1 LRPTPRGGVHYTQ
14 GRNSAV
20 GINVDNPYAVD
31 GLWLRGNLH
40 GHSTFSDGSEEFD
53 DVLADYERRGY
64 DFLAM
69 TDHDVFIDPADYT
82 SKTSLTLIPAVEV
95 SRNGPHILQ
104 IDATEFIE
112 PDRDRQ
118 KVVSDI
124 NAQGAFAVMNHPNWG
139 YNFNHCPHE
148 LLEEVQ
154 GYAGIEIYNGVI
166 ERLAGTPLAT
176 DRWDMLLSKG
186 RRVWGFSNDDSHIPS
201 DVELAWNV
209 VRAPE
214 NSRAAVV
221 EALRTGSFYAS
232 TGVEITDVAV
242 SDGALRVT
250 TSNAQRIRFIS
261 QHGMYRQTTEG
272 ASASFEL
279 PTDEEGAKG
288 LLYIRAECYG
298 SGGATAW
305 TQPIFLSGDA

>member
-1 LRPTPRGGVHYTQ
+1 M
-14 GRNSAV
+14 AV
-20 GINVDNPYAVD
+20 SVDNPYRPA
-31 GLWLRGNLH
+31 GEWLRGNLH
-40 GHSTFSDGSEEFD
+40 GHSTFSDGSELFE

-69 TDHDVFIDPADYT
+69 TDHDIFIDPADYRANT
-82 SKTSLTLIPAVEV
+82 TLTLIPGVEV

-118 KVVSDI
+118 TVVNAI

-148 LLEEVQ
+148 VLEAVD

-186 RRVWGFSNDDSHIPS
+186 RRVWGFGHDDSHSKI

-214 NSRAAVV
+214 NSVSAIV

-232 TGVEITDVAV
+232 TGVEVTDVVVA
-242 SDGALRVT
+242 DGALRVT
-250 TSNAQRIRFIS
+250 TSNATRIRFIG
-261 QHGMYRQTTEG
+261 QHGIYRQTTDG
-272 ASASFEL
+272 ASASFTL
-279 PTDEEGAKG
+279 PTDAEDAKG
-288 LLYIRAECYG
+288 LAYVRAECYG
-298 SGGATAW
+298 AGGAVAW
-305 TQPIFLSGDA
+305 TQPVFLNADA

>member
-1 LRPTPRGGVHYTQ
+1 V
-14 GRNSAV
+14 AV
-20 GINVDNPYAVD
+20 GVDNPYPSE
-31 GLWLRGNLH
+31 GSWLRGNLH
-40 GHSTFSDGSEEFD
+40 GHSTFSDGSEAFE

-69 TDHDVFIDPADYT
+69 TDHDIFIDPDEYRA
-82 SKTSLTLIPAVEV
+82 KTSLTLIPAVEV

-104 IDATEFIE
+104 IDAKEFIE

-124 NAQGAFAVMNHPNWG
+124 NAQGALAVMNHPNWG

-148 LLEEVQ
+148 LLEAVE
-154 GYAGIEIYNGVI
+154 GYAGLEIYNGVI

-186 RRVWGFSNDDSHIPS
+186 RRVWGFSNDDSHTPG

-209 VRAPE
+209 VRVAE
-214 NSRAAVV
+214 NSPAAVV

-232 TGVEITDVAV
+232 TGVEITDVRV
-242 SDGALRVT
+242 SGGELQVE
-250 TSNAQRIRFIS
+250 TSNASRIRFIT
-261 QHGMYRQTTEG
+261 QHGMYKQTTEG
-272 ASASFEL
+272 SSAAFAL
-279 PTDEEGAKG
+279 PTDDEGAKG
-288 LLYIRAECYG
+288 LLYVRAECYG
-298 SGGATAW
+298 AGGATAW
-305 TQPIFLSGDA
+305 TQPVFLTVDA